1 MAKILIISRE
11 EDVRNFTSRFFT
23 ERNFGVLETE
33 SVKEGLSI
41 VGREEP
47 DIVLLGIETPDSEG
61 LDPVKAINSV
71 NPKTRTI
78 IISSIDD
85 VEVMQRS
92 LQSGAVAFLGKPILL
107 SELMDIV
114 VSNLRKSRSFF
125 ELTVEP
131 KNE

>member
-1 MAKILIISRE
+1 VAKILIISRE